1 MTPIYIAAPYAPRP
15 GLTTTENI
23 TRAHALA
30 RHAMRLG
37 YAPVV
42 IHGAVQ
48 VGVFGNDDDPEE
60 RARGIEAACAIAAAI
75 GRAGGELWLLVLPEG
90 GLSSGCEREAEA
102 YLRAGGTVERRFRMN
117 QAYRIEEIR

>member
-90 GLSSGCEREAEA
+90 GLSSGCEREARAFESA
-102 YLRAGGTVERRFRMN
+102 RFGALRWFEMDSALNIR
-117 QAYRIEEIR
+117 EIP